1 MFLLRP
7 AALLALTAAVAATP
21 APADEPKKP
30 APKGPPNRLAKES
43 SPYLLQHAHNPVDWY
58 PWGPDAFAKAKK
70 ENKLVFLSIGYS
82 ACHWCHVMERESFAN
97 PEVAKLLNQHFVCVK
112 VDREERPDIDD
123 VYMTALSAAGQQGGW
138 PLTMF
143 LTPDGKPIFGGT
155 YFPPEDKKVGDG
167 TIPGMKTIVARV
179 VELDAK
185 DRAGLEKQA
194 DHIAGLTADA
204 LDRNSRLIAI
214 VALDR
219 ALVDAA
225 ADGFET
231 DPEHGGTGS
240 AARKFQGTKFPRP
253 PVWQFLLS
261 QSKRKGREDLAKAV
275 HLTLR
280 KMAEGGIYDHLGGGF
295 HRYSTER
302 TWTVPH
308 FEKMLYDNAQL
319 AELYSDAFAA
329 TPDPL
334 YKRTVAETLEFVRRE
349 MTAPGG
355 GFYSALDAD
364 TNHQEGEFYVWTKD
378 EIAKVLGADAE
389 FFNAVY
395 GVDAPNFE
403 EKFHIL
409 RLPKPLAEVAKD
421 RKLTD
426 AELLAK
432 LDPLKKKLFDARAK
446 REKPFLDT
454 KVIAAWNG
462 QMAAGYARAGQVF
475 GNKEWVAAAAAA
487 ADFVLAKM
495 RDKDGRLFRLYAAVP
510 GEGAKARGTAFLDD
524 YAYLAHGLLNLHDAT
539 GDKKWL
545 DAAKQL
551 TDTSIKF
558 HGDGDRAGLFYTP
571 SDGEKLFARGKD
583 GYDGVQPSGNSQTA
597 RNLLRLA
604 AKTGEKAYRE
614 RCEKTVKGFALTLR
628 TNPMSLP
635 TMAQCLDE
643 ILAAGGVAEAPAA
656 KVDPPKNPKAS
667 ADVVT
672 VALKLEPA
680 ADGRRAFALT
690 LTVAPGWHVYANPS
704 GNETLADAETAV
716 AVFVGGKEVKSAV
729 AYPKGKETGDGK
741 DRHAIYE
748 GAVTITGSFAAADGE
763 VEVRVKVVACK
774 EGACLLPSTL
784 RVK

>member
-1 MFLLRP
+1 MLLRP
-7 AALLALTAAVAATP
+7 LGLAALTAAVALTP
-21 APADEPKKP
+21 APADEPKKD

-70 ENKLVFLSIGYS
+70 ENKLIFLSVGYS
-82 ACHWCHVMERESFAN
+82 ACHWCHVMERESFAS
-97 PEVAKLLNQHFVCVK
+97 PEIAKLLNQHFVCVK
-112 VDREERPDIDD
+112 VDREERPDLDD
-123 VYMTALSAAGQQGGW
+123 IYMTALTVVGQQGGW

-155 YFPPEDKKVGDG
+155 YFPPEDKKVGDD
-167 TIPGMKTIVARV
+167 TIPGMKSILAKV
-179 VELDAK
+179 VELDK

-194 DHIAGLTADA
+194 DHIATLTADA

-214 VALDR
+214 VKLDR
-219 ALVDAA
+219 ELVDGA
-225 ADGFET
+225 ADGFEF
-231 DPEHGGTGS
+231 DPEYGGVGS
-240 AARKFQGTKFPRP
+240 PARKFQGTKFPRP
-253 PVWQFLLS
+253 PVWQFLLG
-261 QSKRKGREDLAKAV
+261 QSKRKGKDDLAKAV

-334 YKRTVAETLEFVRRE
+334 YKRVVAETLAFVKRE
-349 MTAPGG
+349 MTGPGG

-378 EIAKVLGADAE
+378 EIVKVLGADAG

-403 EKFHIL
+403 GKFHIL
-409 RLPKPLAEVAKD
+409 RLPKPLAEVATD
-421 RKLTD
+421 RKLTE

-432 LDPLKKKLFDARAK
+432 LEPLKQKLFDVRAK

-462 QMAAGYARAGQVF
+462 QMIAGYARAGQVF

-487 ADFVLAKM
+487 ADFVLTKM

-510 GEGAKARGTAFLDD
+510 GEKPAARGTAFLDD
-524 YAYLAHGLLNLHDAT
+524 YAYLTHGLLNLHDAT
-539 GDKKWL
+539 GDKRWL
-545 DAAKQL
+545 DAAKEL
-551 TDTSIKF
+551 TDLSVRF
-558 HGDGDRAGLFYTP
+558 HGDGDRPGFFYTP

-583 GYDGVQPSGNSQTA
+583 AYDGVQPAGNSQTA

-604 AKTGEKAYRE
+604 AKTGDKAYRE

-628 TNPMSLP
+628 TNPASLA

-643 ILAAGGVAEAPAA
+643 LLAAGDVAGPPPG
-656 KVDPPKNPKAS
+656 KVDPPKNPRLS
-667 ADVVT
+667 ADVMT
-672 VALKLEPA
+672 AALKLDPA
-680 ADGRRAFALT
+680 AGGRRSFTLT
-690 LTVAPGWHVYANPS
+690 LTVAAGWHVYANPV

-716 AVFVGGKEVKSAV
+716 AVFVGGKEVKSV
-729 AYPKGKETGDGK
+729 PVYPKGKETGEGK
-741 DRHAIYE
+741 DKHAIYE
-748 GAVTITGSFAAADGE
+748 GTVTITGSFAAADGE

-774 EGACLLPSTL
+774 EGTCLLPSTL
-784 RVK
+784 KVK